1 MNLDFDGGIYN
12 LLLFLHLVAVVVGFG
27 TVMLNGLYAARAKRA
42 GGREGVAIAEA
53 NTFVSEKVAEPFIY
67 AVFVL
72 GILLVLVGDEVW
84 EWDQAW
90 INISMLLYIVGIG
103 LSHGLLRPSVR
114 RMNALTA
121 QLAAGGPSLAAA
133 GAPPEVAEVEAL
145 EKRIAAVG
153 MALNLLVVVIIA
165 LMVWKPGAPF

>member
-1 MNLDFDGGIYN
+1 MDYDGGLYN

-42 GGREGVAIAEA
+42 GGREGVAISEA
-53 NTFVSEKVAEPFIY
+53 NTWISEKVAEPFIY

-90 INISMLLYIVGIG
+90 INISMVLYIVGIG

-114 RMNALTA
+114 RMNALSA
-121 QLAAGGPSLAAA
+121 QLAAGGP
-133 GAPPEVAEVEAL
+133 GARGDGPPPEVVEVEAL

-153 MALNLLVVVIIA
+153 TALNLLVVVIIA